1 MSNAS
6 RTILVIEQDPMVR
19 DLLCEILDSN
29 GFLALSSDHCIPP
42 DDVCQLRPD
51 AVLVDPFMAGEPSGW
66 GYLRGLRGHAGLDTL
81 PIVLCTGA
89 HERLREA
96 TSADLDVLAG
106 TVLKPFDIDELL
118 DAIAAATES
127 RPAINPFPL
136 LAGAEP
142 EASHAPD

>member
-19 DLLCEILDSN
+19 DLLCEILGSN
-29 GFLALSSDHCIPP
+29 GFLALSSDRCIPP
-42 DDVCQLRPD
+42 DDVRQLRPD
-51 AVLVDPFMAGEPSGW
+51 AVLVDPFMASEPSGW
-66 GYLRGLRGHAGLDTL
+66 CYVRGLRGHADLHDL

-89 HERLREA
+89 HEQLRDA
-96 TSADLDVLAG
+96 TSADLEVLAS

-127 RPAINPFPL
+127 RPATNPFPW